1 MLENAERQ
9 LGELQELLKCPTPEN
24 AEAAKGKLAL
34 LLAAL
39 QAFAAEPQLRENR
52 TPGDLSFLTRLP
64 SEMRAVLQLF
74 KGPVDYLQG
83 LALFR
88 AQMFGSY
95 NREGRIEGLGQES
108 SARIIT
114 HL

>member
-1 MLENAERQ
+1 VLENAER
-9 LGELQELLKCPTPEN
+9 LLRELQELLKNPTPEN
-24 AEAAKGKLAL
+24 VEAANERLAAL
-34 LLAAL
+34 LTAL
-39 QAFAAEPQLRENR
+39 QAFAAEPQVREKR
-52 TPGDLSFLTRLP
+52 TPGELSFLTRLP

-95 NREGRIEGLGQES
+95 NREGLIKGLGQES
-108 SARIIT
+108 SARTIT

>member
-1 MLENAERQ
+1 LLENAERQ
-9 LGELQELLKCPTPEN
+9 LGELQELLKNPTPEN
-24 AEAAKGKLAL
+24 VEASIQK
-34 LLAAL
+34 LAAL
-39 QAFAAEPQLRENR
+39 LACLQEFAAEPQLREKR
-52 TPGDLSFLTRLP
+52 TAGDLSFLTRLP

-95 NREGRIEGLGQES
+95 NREGLIKGLGQES
-108 SARIIT
+108 SARTIT